1 MPTPHFERDS
11 LTEREK
17 EKEKRGDDVFKPPYN
32 PNLYVGELKDED
44 EGTEYVVLV
53 SEFWVFCLFGE
64 TVRECETDACCCCL
78 SLALVH
84 AFFCSSTSTL
94 SLRSISSLSPKV
106 RSGLL
111 YARHADSVDVRC
123 FL

>member
-1 MPTPHFERDS
+1 M
-11 LTEREK
+11 TEREK

-53 SEFWVFCLFGE
+53 SEFWVFVYL
-64 TVRECETDACCCCL
+64 VRPSVNAKPTLVVVVVASLLHPGAC
-78 SLALVH
+78 
-84 AFFCSSTSTL
+84 FF
-94 SLRSISSLSPKV
+94 
-106 RSGLL
+106 
-111 YARHADSVDVRC
+111 